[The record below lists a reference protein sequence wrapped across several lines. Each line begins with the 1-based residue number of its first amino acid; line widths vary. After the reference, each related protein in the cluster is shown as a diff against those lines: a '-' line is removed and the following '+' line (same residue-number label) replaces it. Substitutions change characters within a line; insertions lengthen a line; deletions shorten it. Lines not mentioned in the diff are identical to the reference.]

1 MDVGIFRFLYKV
13 YFGFVFVLSGVVL
26 YPYFLIALSGDRKLK
41 RAKKVKKVWA
51 KTICFIAF
59 IRVHVI
65 DKENFPVDAPYVVC
79 ANHASYLDIIVMFLI
94 IPHDF
99 AFMGK
104 AELLKW
110 PLIHIFFKRG
120 IDIPVYRNN
129 RKKAGESILAANES
143 LRNGRSIAIF
153 PEGKMVENPPIMSR
167 FKNGAF
173 SMAIEHKVPIVPIT
187 FINNYQLFSDHTDVF
202 GAGSPGK
209 AKIKIHRP
217 IKVDEATD
225 LLSLRDQTFK
235 TIQSALILNS

>member
-1 MDVGIFRFLYKV
+1 MGIFRFLYKV
-13 YFGFVFVLSGVVL
+13 YFGIVFMVSGIVL
-26 YPYFLIALSGDRKLK
+26 YPYFLIALSGDKKLK
-41 RAKKVKKVWA
+41 RAKIVKKVWA
-51 KTICFIAF
+51 KTICFLAF
-59 IRVHVI
+59 IRVEVEQK
-65 DKENFPVDAPYVVC
+65 DNFPKTGPYVVC

-120 IDIPVYRNN
+120 IDIPVHRNN
-129 RKKAGESILAANES
+129 RKLAGDSIKAANES
-143 LRNGRSIAIF
+143 IKSGRCIAIF
-153 PEGKMVENPPIMSR
+153 PEGKMVENPPMMSR

-187 FINNYQLFSDHTDVF
+187 FVNNYQLFSDHTDFF
-202 GAGSPGK
+202 GPGRPGK
-209 AKIKIHRP
+209 AIIKIHMP
-217 IKVDEATD
+217 IEVNATTE

-235 TIQSALILNS
+235 AIQSGLKTL

>member
-1 MDVGIFRFLYKV
+1 MGIFRFLYKV
-13 YFGFVFVLSGVVL
+13 YFGIVFVVSGVVL
-26 YPYFLIALSGDRKLK
+26 YPYFLIALSGEQKLK

-51 KTICFIAF
+51 KTICFLSF
-59 IRVHVI
+59 IRVDVV
-65 DKENFPVDAPYVVC
+65 DKQNFPKSGPYVVC

-104 AELLKW
+104 AELLRW

-129 RKKAGESILAANES
+129 RKLAGNSLLLAHES
-143 LRNGRSIAIF
+143 LKNGRCIAIF

-173 SMAIEHKVPIVPIT
+173 SMAIEHEVPIVPIT
-187 FINNYQLFSDHTDVF
+187 FLNNYELFSDHTDIF
-202 GAGSPGK
+202 GAGRPGI
-209 AKIKIHRP
+209 AKIKIHAP
-217 IKVDEATD
+217 IFVSASTE
-225 LLSLRDQTFK
+225 LVPLRDETFE
-235 TIQSALILNS
+235 TIRNGFQKK